1 MAGIVAMLFGA
12 GINSSRVFRQSNYMF
27 SKLSN
32 HGAGERKRHNQ
43 AVEKL
48 QKDRNSW
55 VKERQQ
61 RLDFINQQLQR
72 ERHAEHTFSEVD
84 DAMDAYYIATE
95 KKLPPLRSKPVLS
108 DFYHPSDQQKN
119 NEILFIISSLG
130 LMGYLMYK
138 SK

>member
-1 MAGIVAMLFGA
+1 MAGILAMLFGA
-12 GINSSRVFRQSNYMF
+12 GINALAFSGSNYMF
-27 SKLSN
+27 SKLSG
-32 HGAGERKRHNQ
+32 HGAGERKRHNE
-43 AVEKL
+43 AIEKL

-72 ERHAEHTFSEVD
+72 ERHAEHTFTEVD
-84 DAMDAYYIATE
+84 NAMEAYYIATE

>member
-1 MAGIVAMLFGA
+1 MPGIVAMLFGA
-12 GINSSRVFRQSNYMF
+12 GINALAFSGSNYMF

-43 AVEKL
+43 AIEKL

-84 DAMDAYYIATE
+84 DAMEAYYIATE

-130 LMGYLMYK
+130 LMGYFMYK

>member
-12 GINSSRVFRQSNYMF
+12 GINALAFSGSNYMF

-32 HGAGERKRHNQ
+32 HGADERKRHNQ
-43 AVEKL
+43 AIEKL
-48 QKDRNSW
+48 QKDRNIW

-84 DAMDAYYIATE
+84 DAMEAYYIATE

>member
-1 MAGIVAMLFGA
+1 MAGIVAMIGGA
-12 GINSSRVFRQSNYMF
+12 LVNSLAFSGSNYMF

-32 HGAGERKRHNQ
+32 HCADERKRHNE
-43 AVEKL
+43 AIEKL

>member
-12 GINSSRVFRQSNYMF
+12 GINALAFSGSNYMF

-32 HGAGERKRHNQ
+32 HGAGERKRHNE
-43 AVEKL
+43 AIEKL
-48 QKDRNSW
+48 EKDRNSW

-108 DFYHPSDQQKN
+108 DFYHPDDQQTNK
-119 NEILFIISSLG
+119 EILFIISSLG

>member
-1 MAGIVAMLFGA
+1 MAGIVAMIGGA
-12 GINSSRVFRQSNYMF
+12 LVNSLAFSGSNYMF
-27 SKLSN
+27 TKLSN
-32 HGAGERKRHNQ
+32 HGADERKRHNE
-43 AVEKL
+43 AIEKL

>member
-12 GINSSRVFRQSNYMF
+12 GINALAFSGSNYMF

-43 AVEKL
+43 AIEKL

-84 DAMDAYYIATE
+84 DAMEAYYIATE
-95 KKLPPLRSKPVLS
+95 KKITTIKIKNP
-108 DFYHPSDQQKN
+108 FYLTFIIQVDQQKN

>member
-1 MAGIVAMLFGA
+1 MAGIVAMIGGA
-12 GINSSRVFRQSNYMF
+12 LVNSLAFSGSNYMF

-32 HGAGERKRHNQ
+32 HGADERKRHDR
-43 AVEKL
+43 AIEDL
-48 QKDRNSW
+48 QKANAHW
-55 VKERQQ
+55 AQQ
-61 RLDFINQQLQR
+61 RRERLDFINQQLQR
-72 ERHAEHTFSEVD
+72 ERHAEKTFTEID
-84 DAMDAYYIATE
+84 DAMERYYIATN
-95 KKLPPLRSKPVLS
+95 KKLPPLKSTPVLS

>member
-1 MAGIVAMLFGA
+1 MAGIVAMIGGA
-12 GINSSRVFRQSNYMF
+12 LVNSLAFSGSNYMF

-43 AVEKL
+43 AIEKL

-61 RLDFINQQLQR
+61 RLDFVNQQLQR
-72 ERHAEHTFSEVD
+72 ERHAEHTFTEVD
-84 DAMDAYYIATE
+84 DAMEAYFIATE
-95 KKLPPLRSKPVLS
+95 NKLPPLRSKPVLS

-119 NEILFIISSLG
+119 NEILFIISSLS

>member
-12 GINSSRVFRQSNYMF
+12 GINALAFSGSNYMF

-32 HGAGERKRHNQ
+32 HGADERKRHNE
-43 AVEKL
+43 AIEKL

-72 ERHAEHTFSEVD
+72 ERHAEHTFTEVD
-84 DAMDAYYIATE
+84 DAMEAYFIATN

>member
-12 GINSSRVFRQSNYMF
+12 GINALAFSGSNYMF
-27 SKLSN
+27 TKLSN
-32 HGAGERKRHNQ
+32 HGADERKRHNE
-43 AVEKL
+43 AIEKL

>member
-12 GINSSRVFRQSNYMF
+12 GINALAFSGSNYMF

-32 HGAGERKRHNQ
+32 HGADERKRHNQ

-84 DAMDAYYIATE
+84 DAMEAYYIATE

>member
-1 MAGIVAMLFGA
+1 MAGIVAMIGGA
-12 GINSSRVFRQSNYMF
+12 LVNSLAFSGSNYMF
-27 SKLSN
+27 TKLSN
-32 HGAGERKRHNQ
+32 HGADERKRHNE
-43 AVEKL
+43 AIEKL

-108 DFYHPSDQQKN
+108 DFFHPSDQQKN
-119 NEILFIISSLG
+119 NEFLFIISSLG

>member
-12 GINSSRVFRQSNYMF
+12 GINSLAFSGSNYMF

-32 HGAGERKRHNQ
+32 HGADERKRHNE
-43 AVEKL
+43 AIEKL

-108 DFYHPSDQQKN
+108 DFFHPSDQQKN
-119 NEILFIISSLG
+119 NEFLFIISSLG

>member
-1 MAGIVAMLFGA
+1 MAGIVAMLFSA
-12 GINSSRVFRQSNYMF
+12 GINALAFSGSNYMF

-32 HGAGERKRHNQ
+32 HGAGERKRHNE
-43 AVEKL
+43 AIEKL

-61 RLDFINQQLQR
+61 ILDFINQQLQR
-72 ERHAEHTFSEVD
+72 ERHAEHTFTEVD
-84 DAMDAYYIATE
+84 DAMERYYIATN

-108 DFYHPSDQQKN
+108 DFYHPSDQQKD

>member
-1 MAGIVAMLFGA
+1 MAGIVAMIGGA
-12 GINSSRVFRQSNYMF
+12 LVNSLAFSGSNYMF

-32 HGAGERKRHNQ
+32 HGAGERKRHNE
-43 AVEKL
+43 AIEKL

-84 DAMDAYYIATE
+84 DAMEAYYIATE

>member
-12 GINSSRVFRQSNYMF
+12 GINALAFSGSNYMF

-32 HGAGERKRHNQ
+32 HGAGERKRHNE
-43 AVEKL
+43 AIEKL

-72 ERHAEHTFSEVD
+72 ERHAEHTFTEVD
-84 DAMDAYYIATE
+84 DAMEAYFIATD
-95 KKLPPLRSKPVLS
+95 KKITTIKIKTR
-108 DFYHPSDQQKN
+108 
-119 NEILFIISSLG
+119 FI
-130 LMGYLMYK
+130 
-138 SK
+138 

>member
-1 MAGIVAMLFGA
+1 MLFGA
-12 GINSSRVFRQSNYMF
+12 GINALAFSGSNYMF

-32 HGAGERKRHNQ
+32 HGADERKRHNE
-43 AVEKL
+43 AIEKL

-72 ERHAEHTFSEVD
+72 ERHAEHTFSEVNE
-84 DAMDAYYIATE
+84 AMEAYYIATS
-95 KKLPPLRSKPVLS
+95 KKLSPLRSKPVLS
-108 DFYHPSDQQKN
+108 DIYHPSDQQKD

-138 SK
+138 NK

>member
-1 MAGIVAMLFGA
+1 MAGIFAMIGGA
-12 GINSSRVFRQSNYMF
+12 LVNSLAFSGSNYMF

-43 AVEKL
+43 AIEKL

-84 DAMDAYYIATE
+84 DAMEAYYIATE

>member
-12 GINSSRVFRQSNYMF
+12 GINALAFSGSNYMF

-32 HGAGERKRHNQ
+32 HGADERKRHNE

-84 DAMDAYYIATE
+84 DAMEAYYIATE

-130 LMGYLMYK
+130 LIGYLMYK

>member
-12 GINSSRVFRQSNYMF
+12 GINALAFSGSNYMF

-32 HGAGERKRHNQ
+32 HGADERKRHNEP
-43 AVEKL
+43 VEKL

-72 ERHAEHTFSEVD
+72 ERHAEHTFTAVD
-84 DAMDAYYIATE
+84 NAMEAYFIATD

>member
-12 GINSSRVFRQSNYMF
+12 GINALAFSGSNYMF

-32 HGAGERKRHNQ
+32 HGADERKRHNQ
-43 AVEKL
+43 AIEKL

-108 DFYHPSDQQKN
+108 DFYHPSDQQQN

>member
-1 MAGIVAMLFGA
+1 MAGIVAMIGGA
-12 GINSSRVFRQSNYMF
+12 LVNSLAFSGSNYMF

-43 AVEKL
+43 AIEKL

-84 DAMDAYYIATE
+84 DAMEAYYIATE

>member
-1 MAGIVAMLFGA
+1 MRWRF
-12 GINSSRVFRQSNYMF
+12 
-27 SKLSN
+27 
-32 HGAGERKRHNQ
+32 Q
-43 AVEKL
+43 AVIICLASYQITVLVKGRGTIEAIEKL

-84 DAMDAYYIATE
+84 DAMEAYFIATE

>member
-12 GINSSRVFRQSNYMF
+12 GINSLAFSGSNYMF

-32 HGAGERKRHNQ
+32 HGADERKRHNE
-43 AVEKL
+43 AIEKL

>member
-12 GINSSRVFRQSNYMF
+12 GINALAFSGSNYMF
-27 SKLSN
+27 SKLSG
-32 HGAGERKRHNQ
+32 HGAGERKRHNE
-43 AVEKL
+43 AIEKL

-72 ERHAEHTFSEVD
+72 ERHAEHTFSEVNE
-84 DAMDAYYIATE
+84 AMEAYYIATS
-95 KKLPPLRSKPVLS
+95 KKLSPLRSKPVLS

>member
-12 GINSSRVFRQSNYMF
+12 GINALAFSGSNYMF

-32 HGAGERKRHNQ
+32 HGEAERKRHNE
-43 AVEKL
+43 AIEKL

-61 RLDFINQQLQR
+61 RLDFINQQLQP
-72 ERHAEHTFSEVD
+72 ERHAEHTFTEVD
-84 DAMDAYYIATE
+84 NAMEAYFIATD

-119 NEILFIISSLG
+119 NEILFITSSLG

>member
-12 GINSSRVFRQSNYMF
+12 GINSLAFSGSNYMF

-32 HGAGERKRHNQ
+32 HGADERKRHNE
-43 AVEKL
+43 AIEKL

-119 NEILFIISSLG
+119 NEFLFIISSLG

>member
-12 GINSSRVFRQSNYMF
+12 GINSLAFSGSNYMF
-27 SKLSN
+27 TKLSN
-32 HGAGERKRHNQ
+32 HGADERKRHNE
-43 AVEKL
+43 AIEKL

>member
-1 MAGIVAMLFGA
+1 MLFGA
-12 GINSSRVFRQSNYMF
+12 GINALAFSGSNYMF

-32 HGAGERKRHNQ
+32 HGAGERKRHN
-43 AVEKL
+43 AAIEKL

-72 ERHAEHTFSEVD
+72 ERHAEHTFSEVNE
-84 DAMDAYYIATE
+84 AMEAYYIATS
-95 KKLPPLRSKPVLS
+95 KKLSPLRSKPVLS
-108 DFYHPSDQQKN
+108 DFYHPSDQQKD

>member
-1 MAGIVAMLFGA
+1 MAGIFAMIGGA
-12 GINSSRVFRQSNYMF
+12 LVNSLAFSGSNYMF
-27 SKLSN
+27 SKLSG
-32 HGAGERKRHNQ
+32 HGEAERKRHDVAIEN
-43 AVEKL
+43 L
-48 QKDRNSW
+48 QKANAEWAKKRR
-55 VKERQQ
+55 E

-72 ERHAEHTFSEVD
+72 ERHAEHTFTEVD
-84 DAMDAYYIATE
+84 DTMEAYFIATN

>member
-12 GINSSRVFRQSNYMF
+12 GINALAFSGSNYMF

-32 HGAGERKRHNQ
+32 HGADERKRHNE
-43 AVEKL
+43 AIEKL

>member
-1 MAGIVAMLFGA
+1 MVGIVAMLFGA
-12 GINSSRVFRQSNYMF
+12 GINALAFSGSNYMF

-32 HGAGERKRHNQ
+32 HG
-43 AVEKL
+43 EKL

-108 DFYHPSDQQKN
+108 DFYHPSDQQK
-119 NEILFIISSLG
+119 IMKFCL
-130 LMGYLMYK
+130 
-138 SK
+138 

>member
-12 GINSSRVFRQSNYMF
+12 GINSLAFSGSNYMF
-27 SKLSN
+27 TKLSN
-32 HGAGERKRHNQ
+32 HGADERKRHNE
-43 AVEKL
+43 AIEKL

-119 NEILFIISSLG
+119 NEFLFIISSLG

>member
-12 GINSSRVFRQSNYMF
+12 GINALAFSGSNYMF

-32 HGAGERKRHNQ
+32 HGADERKRHNQ
-43 AVEKL
+43 AIEKL

-84 DAMDAYYIATE
+84 DAMEAYYIATE

>member
-1 MAGIVAMLFGA
+1 MAGIFAMIGGA
-12 GINSSRVFRQSNYMF
+12 LVNSLAFSGSNYMF
-27 SKLSN
+27 GELSG
-32 HGAGERKRHNQ
+32 HGAEERKRHDE
-43 AVEKL
+43 AIEKL
-48 QKDRNSW
+48 QKDRDSW

-61 RLDFINQQLQR
+61 RLDFINQELQR
-72 ERHAEHTFSEVD
+72 ERHAERTFSEVNE
-84 DAMDAYYIATE
+84 AMEAYYIATN

>member
-1 MAGIVAMLFGA
+1 MAGIVAMIFGA
-12 GINSSRVFRQSNYMF
+12 LELSLAFSGSNYMF

-32 HGAGERKRHNQ
+32 HGADERKRHNE
-43 AVEKL
+43 AIEKL